1 MEGRRNGALISMENG
16 KAVAFAIFN
25 LQARGEMFVKR
36 NIPLIHVLN
45 IQNLTEELGMAFAPI
60 PLPDIGKGSLYAIE
74 KYNLTVTML
83 SFLLVSGIVFGVG
96 WRSHQ
101 QIKQRMIGHEPD
113 SVI

>member
-1 MEGRRNGALISMENG
+1 LPPGIVYRKDIEAISRSGGIDGAVVKFI
-16 KAVAFAIFN
+16 
-25 LQARGEMFVKR
+25 KR

-45 IQNLTEELGMAFAPI
+45 IKNLTEELGMAFAPI
-60 PLPDIGKGSLYAIE
+60 PLPEIGKGSLYAVE

-83 SFLLVSGIVFGVG
+83 SFLLVSGMVFGVG

-101 QIKQRMIGHEPD
+101 QIKQRMMDHEPD